1 MKHTSFLKTAAFL
14 CAGAALVSGPVATNL
29 AWAEPAPHMA
39 EASPM
44 ASAETYL
51 ECSVWAQILADHQD
65 MGEEVSAGLVYAAIF
80 FIGKFEGMTGQPFQ
94 EALNAAKVNAIGER
108 LGDVQTTCLP
118 LMDDFG
124 KRMSELGQLLN
135 QDQATQ
141 PVPDGATPDNN

>member
-1 MKHTSFLKTAAFL
+1 
-14 CAGAALVSGPVATNL
+14 
-29 AWAEPAPHMA
+29 
-39 EASPM
+39 M